1 MINFKWNDFDFT
13 LVHFGKGV
21 FQNDMPGHSHAKN
34 IYELH
39 YITDGKGTLITDTK
53 TYSLSKGDFFVTGPN
68 IYHEQ
73 TTSKEEP
80 LTEIYLYLQASEKK
94 NLSALVSSFLATHF
108 YFTKAPELKILF
120 TEVVS
125 EWDNKGFGYKSVI
138 GAVMEILLTR
148 ITRLYAPGFTD
159 LPENDDTL
167 NDRRFLIIEHAFITN
182 PDITLSE
189 LSEHIGL
196 CERQTQRLLMKYYGK
211 TFREKKKESKK

>member
-73 TTSKEEP
+73 TTSKKEP

-108 YFTKAPELKILF
+108 YFTLHSRFSQYLFLKFNFFYNLH
-120 TEVVS
+120 
-125 EWDNKGFGYKSVI
+125 K
-138 GAVMEILLTR
+138 
-148 ITRLYAPGFTD
+148 
-159 LPENDDTL
+159 
-167 NDRRFLIIEHAFITN
+167 
-182 PDITLSE
+182 
-189 LSEHIGL
+189 
-196 CERQTQRLLMKYYGK
+196 
-211 TFREKKKESKK
+211 